1 MDGTRKLMVVSKKMK
16 GGIMGS
22 GLWQENVWQEDGKRN
37 GAAVLAGLRSHVLL
51 QILIA
56 SFLVSVAVSS
66 FAAEPKVDFARE
78 IRPLLAKKCFAC
90 HGPDE
95 EHREGGLRL
104 DMQEGATKKLE
115 TGSVAVVAG
124 KSGESELV
132 RRILS
137 TDDNERMPPKGTG
150 ITLTEAQKGLFKR
163 WIEEGAS
170 FSPHWAYVRP
180 VRSPLPEVKQKDWPK
195 SPIDNFILAKQE
207 QAGLAPMPPA
217 DKYTLIRRVSL
228 DLRGLPP
235 TPQEV
240 EEFVKDADPKSFE
253 KLVDKFLADPA
264 YGERWARMW
273 MDQARY
279 ADSRGYG
286 SDPLRPN
293 IWRYR
298 DWIIDA
304 FNANKPYD
312 QFTTEQIAGDLL
324 PNATLDQKVATAFH
338 RNTMTNTEGGTDDEE
353 FRVAAVKDRV
363 DTTMN
368 VWMGLTM
375 GCAKCHNHKYEPIT
389 QKEYYQFYALFNQT
403 ADSDKG
409 DDAPF
414 IPAPSTQYEEL
425 LKGYETQLA
434 ELKKKLEV
442 TSPELAAEQAKWEEG
457 YRAAPMWQPVHIV
470 ETASALSNAP
480 DLSFK
485 KLDDGSLLV
494 GGTVPKTDVY
504 VVKAKTAASGVT
516 AFRLETIPDESLP
529 GKSAGRAG
537 SGNFVLTRFSVT
549 AQDAEKQGQNA
560 SARFVR
566 IELPGKTKI
575 LHLAEVQVMSGGE
588 NVALKGTAS
597 QSSTDYEGPAKLA
610 TDGNTDGRYY
620 ESKSV
625 CHTKQEDNPW
635 WEVDLGAEKPLD
647 KIVVWNRTDATT
659 EARLQGYKVLA
670 LDAAKNVVWQ
680 ASPPEFPKPSSEFTP
695 SGVVSVSLSQAIAD
709 HSQDMFPIA
718 NAIKSPPSET
728 TGWAVAPQ
736 FDKPHQAVFVA
747 SAPVAVAK
755 EMLLTFTLEQKSK
768 FEQHLL
774 GRFRLSVTTDKNVT
788 SRLGLPADI
797 LAVIDTPAE
806 KRTPEQQAKL
816 ATHYRTLAPSLKP
829 VRDEIAALEK
839 NKPAM
844 PTVPVMQELA
854 ENQRRPSYIMLKG
867 NFLAKGDAVEP
878 QLPVAFHKLA
888 AEMPKNRLMVAQW
901 LLSPENPL
909 TARVAVN
916 RFWAQ
921 LFGGGIVETE
931 EDFGIQ
937 GEQPSHP
944 ELLDYLAL
952 HFQQDLKWDMKALL
966 KSIVMSQ
973 TYQQSSKVTADA
985 LAKDPRNRLLSRGPR
1000 FRLEAEMVR
1009 DQALSLSG
1017 LLSRKM
1023 HGPSVYP
1030 PQPDGLWQ
1038 AAFNGERTWQTSKGE
1053 DRYRRGLY
1061 TFWRRTVPYPSMA
1074 TFDAP
1079 SRETCSL
1086 RRIRTNTPL
1095 QAFVTMNDPAY
1106 VEASQALARRIMKEG
1121 GATPQER
1128 AAFTLKLCLVRP
1140 PNPAQVESLLA
1151 LYQSELV
1158 HFQSD
1163 AAAAKKLATDP
1174 IGAAPEGMSEAEL
1187 AAWTVVANVVL
1198 NLDGVMM
1205 KG

>member
-1 MDGTRKLMVVSKKMK
+1 MHL
-16 GGIMGS
+16 
-22 GLWQENVWQEDGKRN
+22 L
-37 GAAVLAGLRSHVLL
+37 AAFP
-51 QILIA
+51 
-56 SFLVSVAVSS
+56 SFSS
-66 FAAEPKVDFARE
+66 FPSVQIPLLFLLLSLVVPAFSAETKVDFARE

-104 DMQEGATKKLE
+104 DLHDGATKKLE
-115 TGSVAVVAG
+115 TGAVAVVAG
-124 KSGESELV
+124 KINESELS
-132 RRILS
+132 RRIDS
-137 TDDNERMPPKGTG
+137 SDDELRMPPKATG
-150 ITLTEAQKGLFKR
+150 ITLTEEQKGLFKR
-163 WIEEGAS
+163 WIDEGAS
-170 FSPHWAYVRP
+170 YAPHWAYVKP
-180 VRSPLPEVKQKDWPK
+180 VRHPLPDVKQKDWPK
-195 SPIDNFILAKQE
+195 GSIDSFILAKLE
-207 QAGLAPMPPA
+207 QHGLAPMPSA

-240 EEFVKDADPKSFE
+240 EAFVKDEDPKAYE
-253 KLVDKFLADPA
+253 KLVDKFLADTA

-298 DWIIDA
+298 DWIIDG

-375 GCAKCHNHKYEPIT
+375 GCAKCHNHKYEPISH
-389 QKEYYQFYALFNQT
+389 KEYYQFYALFNQT

-414 IPAPSTQYEEL
+414 IPAPSSQFEEQ
-425 LKGYETQLA
+425 LKEYETQLA
-434 ELKKKLEV
+434 GLKKKLEV
-442 TSPELAAEQAKWEEG
+442 TSPELAAAQVKWEEG
-457 YRAAPMWQPVHIV
+457 YRTAPNWQRVNIEV
-470 ETASALSNAP
+470 AASALSNSP
-480 DLSFK
+480 DMYFK

-494 GGTVPKTDVY
+494 GGAVPKTDVY
-504 VVKAKTAASGVT
+504 FVKARTTASGIT

-537 SGNFVLTRFSVT
+537 SGNFVLTNFSVT
-549 AQDAEKQGQNA
+549 AQDAEKEVKNA
-560 SARFVR
+560 TARFVR
-566 IELPGKTKI
+566 IELPGKARI
-575 LHLAEVQVMSGGE
+575 LHLAEVQIFSGGE
-588 NVALKGTAS
+588 NVALKGTAT
-597 QSSTDYEGPAKLA
+597 QSSVDFDGPAKLA
-610 TDGNTDGRYY
+610 SDGNTDGKYY
-620 ESKSV
+620 DSKSV
-625 CHTKQEDNPW
+625 CHTMQEDNPW
-635 WEVDLGAEKPLD
+635 WEVDLGADKPLE

-659 EARLQGYKVLA
+659 ESRLQGYKVLA
-670 LDAAKNVVWQ
+670 LDAAKNIVWQ
-680 ASPPEFPKPSSEFTP
+680 TSPPEFPKPSTEVTP
-695 SGVVSVSLSQAIAD
+695 SGVVTVSFAQAVAD
-709 HSQDMFPIA
+709 HSQDMFPVA
-718 NAIKSPPSET
+718 NAIKSPPT
-728 TGWAVAPQ
+728 DGTGWAIAPQ

-747 SAPVAVAK
+747 SAPVAVGK
-755 EMLLTFTLEQKSK
+755 EMLLTFALAQKSK
-768 FEQHLL
+768 FEQHLI
-774 GRFRLSVTTDKNVT
+774 GRFRLSFTTDKNVT
-788 SRLGLPADI
+788 SRLGLLSEI
-797 LAVIDTPAE
+797 LTVIDTPAD
-806 KRTPEQQAKL
+806 KRTPEQQQKL
-816 ATHYRTLAPSLKP
+816 AAHYRTVAPSLKP
-829 VRDEIAALEK
+829 VRDEITALEK
-839 NKPAM
+839 AKPAT

-854 ENQRRPSYIMLKG
+854 EHLRRPNYIMLKG
-867 NFLAKGDAVEP
+867 NFLAKGEAVEP
-878 QLPVAFHKLA
+878 LLPSAFHKLA

-952 HFQQDLKWDMKALL
+952 HFQEDLKWDVKALL

-973 TYQQSSKVTADA
+973 TYQQSAKVAAAA
-985 LAKDPRNRLLSRGPR
+985 LDKDPRNRLFSRGAR

-1030 PQPDGLWQ
+1030 PQPEGLWQ

-1106 VEASQALARRIMKEG
+1106 VEASQALARRIVKEG

-1128 AAFTLKLCLVRP
+1128 AAFALKLCLVRP
-1140 PNPAQVESLLA
+1140 PSPSQLEAIVA
-1151 LYQSELV
+1151 LYHSELA

-1163 AAAAKKLATDP
+1163 AAAAKKLATEP
-1174 IGAAPEGMSEAEL
+1174 LGPAPEGMSEAEL
-1187 AAWTVVANVVL
+1187 AAWTVVANIVL

>member
-1 MDGTRKLMVVSKKMK
+1 
-16 GGIMGS
+16 MG
-22 GLWQENVWQEDGKRN
+22 GLWQKNRTSLV
-37 GAAVLAGLRSHVLL
+37 AAILL
-51 QILIA
+51 QI
-56 SFLVSVAVSS
+56 F
-66 FAAEPKVDFARE
+66 FAISAGRELAADSKVDFARE

-90 HGPDE
+90 HGPDD

-104 DMQEGATKKLE
+104 DIQEGATKKLE
-115 TGSVAVVAG
+115 TGAVAVVAG

-137 TDDNERMPPKGTG
+137 ADDNERMPPKATG
-150 ITLTEAQKGLFKR
+150 ITLTEEQKALFKR
-163 WIEEGAS
+163 WIDEGAS
-170 FSPHWAYVRP
+170 YAPHWAYVKP

-195 SPIDNFILAKQE
+195 SPIDFFILAKLE
-207 QAGLAPMPPA
+207 QAGLSPMPPA

-240 EEFVKDADPKSFE
+240 EEFVKDTDPKAFE

-304 FNANKPYD
+304 FNSNKPYD

-324 PNATLDQKVATAFH
+324 PSATLDQKVATAFH

-363 DTTMN
+363 DTTMQ

-414 IPAPSTQYEEL
+414 IPAPSSQYEEQ

-434 ELKKKLEV
+434 SLKQKLEV
-442 TSPELAAEQAKWEEG
+442 ASPELVAEQAKWEEG
-457 YRAAPMWQPVHIV
+457 YRVAPTWQNLELI
-470 ETASALSNAP
+470 EATTLSGAT
-480 DLSFK
+480 LK
-485 KLDDGSLLV
+485 KLEDGSLLA
-494 GGTVPKTDVY
+494 GGTVPPTDVY
-504 VVKAKTAASGVT
+504 SVKAKSAVSGIT
-516 AFRLETIPDESLP
+516 AFRLETIPDDSLP
-529 GKSAGRAG
+529 GKTAGRAG
-537 SGNFVLTRFSVT
+537 AGNFVLTRFAVT
-549 AQDAEKQGQNA
+549 AQDTQKLGQNA
-560 SARFVR
+560 TARFVR
-566 IELPGKTKI
+566 VELPGKPRI
-575 LHLAEVQVMSGGE
+575 LHLAEVQVFSGGE
-588 NVALKGTAS
+588 NAAVKGKAT
-597 QSSTDYEGPAKLA
+597 QSSTDYGGPANLA
-610 TDGNTDGRYY
+610 NDGNTDGKFY

-635 WEVDLGAEKPLD
+635 WEVDLGSDKPLD
-647 KIVVWNRTDATT
+647 KIVVWNRMDAST
-659 EARLQGYKVLA
+659 ETRLQGYKVLA
-670 LDAAKNVVWQ
+670 LDAARNVVWQ
-680 ASPPEFPKPSSEFTP
+680 TSPPDVPRPSSEFVP
-695 SGVVSVSLSQAIAD
+695 SGVVSVALSQAIAD
-709 HSQDMFPIA
+709 HSQEMFPVA
-718 NAIKSPPSET
+718 NAIKSPASES
-728 TGWAVAPQ
+728 TGWGIGPQ
-736 FDKPHQAVFVA
+736 LDKPHQAVFVA
-747 SAPVAVAK
+747 AAPVAVAK

-768 FEQHLL
+768 FEQHLI

-788 SRLGLPADI
+788 SRLGLPAEI
-797 LAVIDTPAE
+797 LAIIDTPAD
-806 KRTPEQQAKL
+806 KRTPEQQQKL
-816 ATHYRTLAPSLKP
+816 ASHYRTLAPSLKS
-829 VRDEIAALEK
+829 VRDEIASLEK

-854 ENQRRPSYIMLKG
+854 DNAKRPSYIMLKG

-878 QLPVAFHKLA
+878 SLPIAFHKLA

-952 HFQQDLKWDMKALL
+952 HFQDDLKWDMKALL

-973 TYQQSSKVTADA
+973 TYQQSSKVTSEA

-1030 PQPDGLWQ
+1030 PQPEGLWQ

-1121 GATPQER
+1121 GATPQDR
-1128 AAFTLKLCLVRP
+1128 AAFALKLCLVRP

-1151 LYQSELV
+1151 LYQSELA

-1174 IGAAPEGMSEAEL
+1174 IGPAPEGMSEAEL
-1187 AAWTVVANVVL
+1187 AAWTVVANVML

>member
-1 MDGTRKLMVVSKKMK
+1 MK
-16 GGIMGS
+16 DEDMG
-22 GLWQENVWQEDGKRN
+22 GLWQENGWQENGKR
-37 GAAVLAGLRSHVLL
+37 LRLPFLPSFPWFPSVQVLL
-51 QILIA
+51 
-56 SFLVSVAVSS
+56 SFVLVVPAFS
-66 FAAEPKVDFARE
+66 AEPKVDFARE

-104 DMQEGATKKLE
+104 DIQEGATKQLV
-115 TGSVAVVAG
+115 TGAVAVVAG
-124 KSGESELV
+124 KIAESELT
-132 RRILS
+132 RRIS
-137 TDDNERMPPKGTG
+137 SSDDNERMPPQGTG
-150 ITLTEAQKGLFKR
+150 ITLTEAQKGLFRR

-170 FSPHWAYVRP
+170 YAPHWAYVKPIRH
-180 VRSPLPEVKQKDWPK
+180 PLPEVKQKDWPR
-195 SPIDNFILAKQE
+195 SNIDSFVLAKLE
-207 QAGLAPMPPA
+207 QNGLAPMPPA
-217 DKYTLIRRVSL
+217 DKYALIRRVSL

-235 TPQEV
+235 TPREV
-240 EEFVKDADPKSFE
+240 EEFVKDEDPQAFE
-253 KLVDKFLADPA
+253 KLVDKFMADPA

-304 FNANKPYD
+304 FNANKPFD

-363 DTTMN
+363 DTTIN

-389 QKEYYQFYALFNQT
+389 HKEYYQFYALFNQT

-414 IPAPSTQYEEL
+414 IPAPSGQYEEQL
-425 LKGYETQLA
+425 REYDLQLA
-434 ELKKKLEV
+434 VLKKKLEV

-457 YRAAPMWQPVHIV
+457 YLAVPAWQSVEFVEAAAQSGA
-470 ETASALSNAP
+470 T
-480 DLSFK
+480 FK
-485 KLDDGSLLV
+485 KLDDNTLLV
-494 GGTVPKTDVY
+494 SGAVPQTDVY
-504 VVKAKTAASGVT
+504 TVKAKTTAAGIT

-537 SGNFVLTRFSVT
+537 SGNFVLTKFAVT
-549 AQDAEKQGQNA
+549 AQDALKQGQNA
-560 SARFVR
+560 TARFVR
-566 IELPGKTKI
+566 IELPGSARI
-575 LHLAEVQVMSGGE
+575 LHLAEVQVFSSGE
-588 NVALKGTAS
+588 NAGQKGKAT
-597 QSSTDYEGPAKLA
+597 QSSTDYDGTANLA
-610 TDGNTDGRYY
+610 NDGNTDGKYY

-635 WEVDLGAEKPLD
+635 WEVDLGADKPLD
-647 KIVVWNRTDATT
+647 KIAVWNRVDSSTQT
-659 EARLQGYKVLA
+659 RLQGYKVLA
-670 LDAAKNVVWQ
+670 LDAARNVVWQ
-680 ASPPEFPKPSSEFTP
+680 TMPPEVPQPSSEFAP
-695 SGVVSVSLSQAIAD
+695 SGVVSVALSQAVAD
-709 HSQDMFPIA
+709 HSQDMFPVA
-718 NAIKSPPSET
+718 NAIKHPSSDA
-728 TGWAVAPQ
+728 TGWGIAPQ

-747 SAPVAVAK
+747 TAPVAVAK

-774 GRFRLSVTTDKNVT
+774 GRFRLSLTTDKNVT
-788 SRLGLPADI
+788 SRLDLPAEI
-797 LAVIDTPAE
+797 LAVIDTPAD
-806 KRTPEQQAKL
+806 KRSPEQFAKL
-816 ATHYRTLAPSLKP
+816 AAHFRTVAPSLKSL
-829 VRDEIAALEK
+829 RDEIAALEK
-839 NKPAM
+839 TKPAT

-854 ENQRRPSYIMLKG
+854 ENMRRPNYIMLKG
-867 NFLAKGDAVEP
+867 NFLAKGEAVEP
-878 QLPVAFHKLA
+878 LLPTAFHQLA
-888 AEMPKNRLMVAQW
+888 AEVPRNRLMVAQW

-921 LFGGGIVETE
+921 LFGAGIVETE

-944 ELLDYLAL
+944 EMLDNLAL
-952 HFQQDLKWDMKALL
+952 HFQEDLKWDMKALL
-966 KSIVMSQ
+966 KTIVMSR
-973 TYQQSSKVTADA
+973 TYQQSSKVTVDA
-985 LAKDPRNRLLSRGPR
+985 LAKDPRNRLLSRGAR

-1030 PQPDGLWQ
+1030 PQPEGLWQ

-1053 DRYRRGLY
+1053 DRFRRGLY

-1128 AAFTLKLCLVRP
+1128 AAFALKLCLVRP
-1140 PNPAQVESLLA
+1140 PSPAQVESLLH
-1151 LYQSELV
+1151 LYLSELA

-1174 IGAAPEGMSEAEL
+1174 LGPAPEGMSEAEL